1 MTDFFQSLLRDVP
14 PVARIIISVAL
25 MLFLG
30 FLMTRLTKLV
40 RLPNVTAYI
49 ITGIIIGPYVLNMIP
64 QGVIDGMDFLS
75 DIALAFIAFSTGEF
89 FKLSE
94 FKKNGA
100 KVVVI
105 TLLEAL
111 LASVLVFVVAHLILG
126 LDMAFSVVLAAL
138 ASATA
143 PASTLMT
150 IRQTGAKGDFVNTL
164 LQVVAL
170 DDLTGYGDAALAV
183 DALEHR
189 VVVYYDLSHAILVA
203 YIEEHY
209 AAVVAD
215 ILYPAG
221 ETSLFSYIS
230 LPQISAGNGAID
242 VSFHVSYSFRF
253 FKCLSGFSR

>member
-164 LQVVAL
+164 LQ
-170 DDLTGYGDAALAV
+170 
-183 DALEHR
+183 
-189 VVVYYDLSHAILVA
+189 I
-203 YIEEHY
+203 
-209 AAVVAD
+209 
-215 ILYPAG
+215 PN
-221 ETSLFSYIS
+221 
-230 LPQISAGNGAID
+230 PQSPHINIIYNI
-242 VSFHVSYSFRF
+242 FY
-253 FKCLSGFSR
+253 